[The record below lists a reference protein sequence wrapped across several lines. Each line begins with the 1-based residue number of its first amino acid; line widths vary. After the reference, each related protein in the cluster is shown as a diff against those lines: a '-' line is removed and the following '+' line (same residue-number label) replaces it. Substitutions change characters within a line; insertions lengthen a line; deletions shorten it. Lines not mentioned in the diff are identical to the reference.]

1 MDSKGMDTT
10 CYAEVSPSVDA
21 AMFLKILAHP
31 VLVKLNFH
39 MPVVVDLSHPL
50 VLLTGENGCGKST
63 LLHSINFALRGQ
75 DVTDFI
81 YRWERKL
88 EPPKVFLFDAEQH
101 NPRMHLELFEGNPQM
116 QEFVRM
122 ASHGQVM
129 LSMFKETFPSLP
141 EGTFL
146 LLDEPEM
153 ALSTS
158 NQRRIVKMLKE
169 LVDRKK
175 FRIVCAT
182 HSQVLIDAP
191 ETYVI
196 NLDNHINRNVI
207 PEDMGVEGS
216 STIQ

>member
-1 MDSKGMDTT
+1 
-10 CYAEVSPSVDA
+10 
-21 AMFLKILAHP
+21 MFLKILAHP
-31 VLVKLNFH
+31 VLVNLNFH
-39 MPVVVDLSHPL
+39 MPAVVDLSHPL

-63 LLHSINFALRGQ
+63 LLHSIHFALRGEQ
-75 DVTDFI
+75 SEDFI
-81 YRWERKL
+81 YRWEKKI

-101 NPRMHLELFEGNPQM
+101 NPRMHLELFEDNPQM
-116 QEFVRM
+116 KEFVQM

-141 EGTFL
+141 DGTFL

-153 ALSTS
+153 ALSVS
-158 NQRRIVKMLKE
+158 NQRRIVKMLME
-169 LVDRKK
+169 LVEKK
-175 FRIVCAT
+175 RFRIVCAT